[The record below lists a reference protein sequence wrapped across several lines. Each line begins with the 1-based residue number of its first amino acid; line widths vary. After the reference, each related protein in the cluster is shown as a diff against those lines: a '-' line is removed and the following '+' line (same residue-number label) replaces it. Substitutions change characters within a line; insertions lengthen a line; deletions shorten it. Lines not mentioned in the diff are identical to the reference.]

1 MGEKSG
7 TKLDSAGSGG
17 AAAVE
22 PADEQEEYE
31 ALIYPQNADP
41 KRIKARKVSYTRYR
55 QYVENEISVDVIAPI
70 R

>member
-1 MGEKSG
+1 MGEKGG
-7 TKLDSAGSGG
+7 TVLDSIGSG
-17 AAAVE
+17 AAGLVE

-31 ALIYPQNADP
+31 ALVHRQNADP
-41 KRIKARKVSYTRYR
+41 RRIKARKVSYTRYR